1 MDPILLKTLA
11 AVVLGFA
18 ISAILGKFL
27 VPALRRWKA
36 GQSIKEDGPTWH
48 MSKQGTPTM
57 GGLMF
62 IAAVVVVV
70 LVLNG
75 PAILAG
81 DLTSVFVLLL
91 ALVFGLIGFVDD
103 YAKIKKK
110 ENTGLTASQKFLLQ
124 LVAAILFIVLL
135 RQFGILSPNLYV
147 PFFGVEW
154 KLPWVVYMIFAA
166 LVITGTVNAVN
177 ITDGLDGLST
187 SVTLPVCAFFAASFG
202 YAYVHWD
209 QPGSAGMTVLA
220 AALFGGLV
228 GFLIYNFYPAK
239 VFMGDTGSLFLGGA
253 VCGMAFALDM
263 PLILVLVGII
273 YIVETM
279 SDIIQ
284 VLYFKATHGKRIF
297 KMSPIHHHFEMCGW
311 SEVKID
317 GVFSFITLIGVVLYF
332 KATHGKRIF
341 RMAPLHH
348 HLEMGGWKETKVVF
362 VFAGISL
369 VFCILAFFGVMGRY
383 PVL

>member
-1 MDPILLKTLA
+1 MDPILLKILVA
-11 AVVLGFA
+11 AVVAFV
-18 ISAILGKFL
+18 ISAVIGKFL

-62 IAAVVVVV
+62 ILATIIVV
-70 LVLNG
+70 LVFNG
-75 PAILAG
+75 PAILSG
-81 DLTSVFVLLL
+81 DWTSVIVLVF
-91 ALVFGLIGFVDD
+91 ALVFGAIGFLDD

-110 ENTGLTASQKFLLQ
+110 ENTGLTAGQKFLLQ
-124 LVAAILFIVLL
+124 LAAAILFIVLL
-135 RQFGILSPNLYV
+135 RKCGILSPNLYV
-147 PFFGVEW
+147 PFFGVELH
-154 KLPWVVYMIFAA
+154 LPWVVYLIFAV

-177 ITDGLDGLST
+177 ITDGLDGLSS
-187 SVTLPVCAFFAASFG
+187 SVTLPVCAFFAAAFG
-202 YAYVHWD
+202 WAWVKW
-209 QPGSAGMTVLA
+209 QQSGTAGMAVFA

-228 GFLIYNFYPAK
+228 GFLLYNYYPAK

-263 PLILVLVGII
+263 PLILILVGII
-273 YIVETM
+273 YIIETL

-284 VLYFKATHGKRIF
+284 VT
-297 KMSPIHHHFEMCGW
+297 
-311 SEVKID
+311 
-317 GVFSFITLIGVVLYF
+317 YF

-348 HLEMGGWKETKVVF
+348 HLEMGGWNEKKVVF
-362 VFAGISL
+362 VFASISL
-369 VFCILAFFGVMGRY
+369 VFCILAFFGVMGRF
-383 PVL
+383 PAL